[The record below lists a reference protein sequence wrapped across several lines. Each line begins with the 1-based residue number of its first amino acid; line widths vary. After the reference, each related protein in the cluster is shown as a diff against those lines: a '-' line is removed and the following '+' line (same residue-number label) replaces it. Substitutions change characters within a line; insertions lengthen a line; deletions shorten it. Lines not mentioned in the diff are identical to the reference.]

1 MATKH
6 VVFSEPEKSPK
17 MESRTPLWRAWRTQ
31 HCLKPSEKPWLR
43 VFVLPNLVEFNIK
56 KMGLHPSTH
65 CMSQRRM
72 VMQTIQREV
81 AGETYFQTDVGRIES
96 VQLYLAMKRNAV
108 SSQADSL
115 IEVDRM
121 LLQEKSRADG
131 FAFVYPPVNVHR
143 DLESLDF
150 LRTW

>member
-1 MATKH
+1 
-6 VVFSEPEKSPK
+6 
-17 MESRTPLWRAWRTQ
+17 
-31 HCLKPSEKPWLR
+31 
-43 VFVLPNLVEFNIK
+43 
-56 KMGLHPSTH
+56 
-65 CMSQRRM
+65 
-72 VMQTIQREV
+72 
-81 AGETYFQTDVGRIES
+81 
-96 VQLYLAMKRNAV
+96 MKRNAV

>member
-1 MATKH
+1 
-6 VVFSEPEKSPK
+6 
-17 MESRTPLWRAWRTQ
+17 
-31 HCLKPSEKPWLR
+31 
-43 VFVLPNLVEFNIK
+43 
-56 KMGLHPSTH
+56 
-65 CMSQRRM
+65 
-72 VMQTIQREV
+72 
-81 AGETYFQTDVGRIES
+81 
-96 VQLYLAMKRNAV
+96 MKRNAV

-150 LRTW
+150 LRTWWHDGGFSWIFPYCSHDFAASPWDLCQGADNPKMLGLEFAFCRLSIDT